1 MVHCPEIKWL
11 QPVSKSCN
19 LCLPE
24 KLLLCNFSDKSRL
37 INKRLDLLSKC
48 RHENKYMLKNYSG
61 IILDVYK
68 IYIMQDIIYII
79 YNIYI
84 LYILYI
90 YVNTI
95 HIQ

>member
-1 MVHCPEIKWL
+1 
-11 QPVSKSCN
+11 
-19 LCLPE
+19 
-24 KLLLCNFSDKSRL
+24 
-37 INKRLDLLSKC
+37 
-48 RHENKYMLKNYSG
+48 MLKNYSG
-61 IILDVYK
+61 VILDVYK

-95 HIQ
+95 HMQ